1 MVVAGI
7 SLCLSSLGAA
17 PDSVTVFK
25 RTTDP
30 EARAG
35 CEVNLTKISDA
46 LRQYR
51 EKHNRLPDG
60 LSDLVPE
67 FIHNRDVLVCP
78 YVRKT
83 GQVSEWRK
91 RLNPQPGQD
100 RLTYYYYEFCL
111 KPLSGVAPANSGK
124 TYRDYKVAQSNL
136 LGEVVPIVRCLA
148 HSPFLNLPYN
158 GLIFENISAIDNH
171 DMDYW
176 EENFAHL
183 YPHELLQPD
192 PVFGALQVDKASHSP
207 KLVPATRI
215 GASRILDLSRY
226 FNFVL
231 HDFPAAAGTN
241 NNLSALPK
249 GLQEWDGTTFD
260 IRGVIHL
267 TRDSRNLPFPIGV
280 DNIVVAQRCSRIHL
294 LHGFVFAEAPS
305 GDVAR
310 LGIQFTGEQEH
321 SVALNHANGK
331 PAHDPIPGTES
342 ANRSDS
348 LVWKAVL
355 EFPYVKKR
363 TVCLYHTTI
372 ANPHQKAQITSLS
385 FSSAMTEAAPFL
397 MAVTLE

>member
-1 MVVAGI
+1 M
-7 SLCLSSLGAA
+7 AA
-17 PDSVTVFK
+17 DSGTAFK

-30 EARAG
+30 EDMAG

-51 EKHNRLPDG
+51 EKHHQLPDG

-83 GQVSEWRK
+83 GQLSVWQK
-91 RLNPQPGQD
+91 RLKTQPGQD

-111 KPLSGVAPANSGK
+111 AEYPRLASANSGK
-124 TYRDYKVAQSNL
+124 TYRDYKGAQSSL
-136 LGEVVPIVRCLA
+136 LGEVVPIVRGLA
-148 HSPFLNLPYN
+148 HSPYLNLSYN
-158 GLIFENISAIDNH
+158 GLIFQNLGTTNSH

-192 PVFGALQVDKASHSP
+192 PAFAALRVNQPTRSKQTTT
-207 KLVPATRI
+207 ATPI
-215 GASRILDLSRY
+215 DGSRILDLSRH

-231 HDFPAAAGTN
+231 HESPPADGTN
-241 NNLSALPK
+241 NNLSSLPR
-249 GLQEWDGTTFD
+249 GLREWDGVTFD

-267 TRDSRNLPFPIGV
+267 TRGSRNLPYPIGV
-280 DNIVVAQRCSRIHL
+280 DNIVVTQRCSRIHL
-294 LHGFVFAEAPS
+294 LYGFVFSEPPS
-305 GDVAR
+305 GNLAR
-310 LGIQFTGEQEH
+310 LAIRFSGRPEH
-321 SVALNHANGK
+321 SVALSHTKGNPEDALD
-331 PAHDPIPGTES
+331 PASGS
-342 ANRSDS
+342 ADRSDR
-348 LVWKAVL
+348 LVWKESL
-355 EFPYVKKR
+355 EFPYLKTR
-363 TVCLYHTTI
+363 TVCLYHTSI
-372 ANPHQKAQITSLS
+372 RNPHPEAQVTSLS